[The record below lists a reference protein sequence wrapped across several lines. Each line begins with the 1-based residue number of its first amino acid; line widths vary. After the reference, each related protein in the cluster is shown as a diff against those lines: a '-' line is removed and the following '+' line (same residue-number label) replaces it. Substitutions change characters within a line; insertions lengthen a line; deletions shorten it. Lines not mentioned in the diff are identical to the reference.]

1 MDVYSAYQDQYI
13 GSVVK
18 VWHGDG
24 AAFGT
29 RAAGSSPHETG
40 STRGQTQNP
49 HLVHEEGRSVDPT
62 RHVGRQ
68 QLGEEMGPFPTMEV
82 GNTGPKRQSAGDHY
96 ATAVKDLTPDV
107 LYFAVRPGRLNGGPL
122 TRPLYVPTSAV
133 RSVSMERIV
142 LDVQRD
148 QIPASWRRRPG

>member
-24 AAFGT
+24 APAGQPGP
-29 RAAGSSPHETG
+29 GSSPQETG
-40 STRGQTQNP
+40 SAREETQNP
-49 HLVHEEGRSVDPT
+49 HLVHEEGRTVDPT

-68 QLGEEMGPFPTMEV
+68 QLGEEMGPFPTMAV
-82 GNTGPKRQSAGDHY
+82 GNTGPRRQSAGDHY
-96 ATAVKDLTPDV
+96 ATEVRDLQPDV
-107 LYFAVRPGRLNGGPL
+107 LYFAVRPGRLNLGPL

-133 RSVSMERIV
+133 HSVSMERIV
-142 LDVQRD
+142 LDRQRD
-148 QIPASWRRRPG
+148 EIPAAWQRRPL